1 MLFLVS
7 LRLCLVS
14 FGRCFVLSCLALFL
28 LVWVCL
34 CLVLSWLCLVC
45 LCRLCPFFV
54 LSLLCLVLS
63 CLCFGCCV
71 RLLLFLCSSLFCL
84 VLFWSSSG
92 SFGVIFGRHRG
103 RFGSFLVVFGV
114 VLALLGRSWR
124 ALEAL
129 ETVLGRVDASRGGPP
144 DLRTALGSVFGPIL
158 GAKRGP
164 RRSQKRP
171 KIDQKIVL
179 KNDRVLDRS

>member
-1 MLFLVS
+1 MGGSRGGGRTVCPLGHFRPAVIRGRLCSISPFAFKALMLFLVS

-14 FGRCFVLSCLALFL
+14 FGRCFVLSGLALFL

-34 CLVLSWLCLVC
+34 WLVLSWLCLVC

-84 VLFWSSSG
+84 VLFC
-92 SFGVIFGRHRG
+92 FGRLRG
-103 RFGSFLVVFGV
+103 RLASFLVVIGV
-114 VLALLGRSWR
+114 VLDHFWSSLGSFWPSW
-124 ALEAL
+124 
-129 ETVLGRVDASRGGPP
+129 G
-144 DLRTALGSVFGPIL
+144 ALGWLLRSPWGAL
-158 GAKRGP
+158 GFIC
-164 RRSQKRP
+164 SQERF
-171 KIDQKIVL
+171 
-179 KNDRVLDRS
+179 KNWKNR